1 MSERVV
7 YYYQD
12 VNSIS
17 WRNSSRLF
25 CHKVGQKVDHCFF
38 LSKLREMSRN
48 EAVEAASFFFF
59 DKRDDLSFSMIY
71 CSHLDSN
78 IPLAPTYG
86 VHDSQLIP

>member
-1 MSERVV
+1 MNHEPHMSERVV

-48 EAVEAASFFFF
+48 EAVEAVSFFFVVSCF
-59 DKRDDLSFSMIY
+59 VGYIN
-71 CSHLDSN
+71 CN
-78 IPLAPTYG
+78 
-86 VHDSQLIP
+86 